1 MTGSAPRRAPRA
13 GGSVVL
19 MGGTGAG
26 RVAPGLG
33 IASALTNAMPALTAA
48 LALELAPVRVGH

>member
-1 MTGSAPRRAPRA
+1 
-13 GGSVVL
+13 